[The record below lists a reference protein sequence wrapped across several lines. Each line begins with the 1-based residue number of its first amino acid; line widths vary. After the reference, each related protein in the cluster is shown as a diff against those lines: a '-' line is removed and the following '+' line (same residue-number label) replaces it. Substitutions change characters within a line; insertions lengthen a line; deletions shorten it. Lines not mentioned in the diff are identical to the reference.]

1 MTDLRKAA
9 EMALEA
15 LEMHVLGF
23 DGVRKMEL
31 AIESLEAALAQSE
44 QDSKQEHESRI
55 TALEVRVS
63 KLENPITDHE
73 KQLMAGQRSLLR
85 TTSVSKP
92 EPVVEPANSATNF
105 VESKHLAQPEQEPV
119 AAVELIEIGSEQVI
133 AVAWYDSNAFKVGT
147 KLYTAPPSKP
157 WVSLTDEE
165 IMEPWPFETRI
176 ELVRWIE
183 AKLRE
188 KNK

>member
-9 EMALEA
+9 ELALEA
-15 LEMHVLGF
+15 
-23 DGVRKMEL
+23 MERRNAVNDEYKVYL
-31 AIESLEAALAQSE
+31 QDAIE
-44 QDSKQEHESRI
+44 
-55 TALEVRVS
+55 T
-63 KLENPITDHE
+63 
-73 KQLMAGQRSLLR
+73 LR
-85 TTSVSKP
+85 Q
-92 EPVVEPANSATNF
+92 A
-105 VESKHLAQPEQEPV
+105 LAQPEQEPV
-119 AAVELIEIGSEQVI
+119 AWISDSPTKGNGKQLYWTMEQAWKWSSNITPLYTAPSGKQKQEPVTLESVYETIIHWDDGGGKRSRRELARRITE
-133 AVAWYDSNAFKVGT
+133 
-147 KLYTAPPSKP
+147 LYTAPPSKP